1 MTGVRQNAQSAFMF
15 DFRPAGYVIGLLVVV
30 LGATMVLPMLMDYYD
45 GNEHWRVFAL
55 TGFITALF
63 GATVALACANQS
75 QEGLSIQQT
84 FFLTTGVWV
93 VLPIFAALPF
103 WFGATQAN
111 YTDAFFEA
119 MSGLTTTGSTVFTGL
134 SDLPR
139 GILLW
144 RGLMQWFGG
153 IGIIVVA
160 MVFLPL
166 LRVGGMQIFRTEGFD
181 TFGKVLP
188 RAAEISR
195 TISLIYLTLT
205 IFCAISYRIAGQGIF
220 DSIVHAMT
228 TIATGG
234 FANYDTSFAGLGTGS
249 EYIAV
254 VFMLLACLPFVRYVQ
269 LVGGSLRPLLRD
281 TQIRTFFMTAACV
294 IVILA
299 LWRMSFVT
307 NHNELALRKAAFNGV
322 SILTG
327 TGYASDDYMRWG
339 SFPVTMFFMIGL
351 IGGCAGSTTCSI
363 KIFRFQLLYASVRA
377 QIQRIHSPNG
387 VFMPKYE
394 GRTVAE
400 DIVSSVMGFF
410 MLFILSL
417 AVLAVALGMTGL
429 DMITSIS
436 GAASALGNIGP
447 GLGAEIGPAGSFA
460 DVNDTAKWLL
470 AAGMLVGRLELMAV
484 YVLFTANFWR
494 G

>member
-1 MTGVRQNAQSAFMF
+1 MF
-15 DFRPAGYVIGLLVVV
+15 DFRPAGYVIGLLVMA
-30 LGATMVLPMLMDYYD
+30 LGVTMIIPMLMDLYD
-45 GNEHWRVFAL
+45 DAEHWKIFAL
-55 TGFITALF
+55 SGFITAIF
-63 GATVALACANQS
+63 GGTVALACASES

-103 WFGATQAN
+103 WFGATHAS

-119 MSGLTTTGSTVFTGL
+119 MSGLTTTGSTVFSGL

-166 LRVGGMQIFRTEGFD
+166 LRVGGMQIFRSEGFD

-195 TISLIYLTLT
+195 TISSIYLVLT
-205 IFCAISYRIAGQGIF
+205 MLCAICYSVAGQGTF

-234 FANYDTSFAGLGTGS
+234 FANYDDSFGSLGSGS

-254 VFMLLACLPFVRYVQ
+254 VFMLFACLPFVRYVQ
-269 LVGGSLRPLLRD
+269 LVGGSFKPLWRD
-281 TQIRTFFMTAACV
+281 TQIRSFLMTAGSV
-294 IVILA
+294 VILLT
-299 LWRMSFVT
+299 LWRYSFVT
-307 NHNELALRKAAFNGV
+307 SGSELALRKAAFNGV

-363 KIFRFQLLYASVRA
+363 KVFRFQLLYASLRA

-400 DIVSSVMGFF
+400 DVISSVMGFF

-447 GLGAEIGPAGSFA
+447 GLGAEIGPSGNFA
-460 DVNDTAKWLL
+460 SINNTAKWLL
-470 AAGMLVGRLELMAV
+470 AAGMLIGRLELMAV
-484 YVLFTANFWR
+484 YVLFTRNFWR

>member
-1 MTGVRQNAQSAFMF
+1 MF
-15 DFRPAGYVIGLLVVV
+15 
-30 LGATMVLPMLMDYYD
+30 LPMLMDLYD
-45 GNEHWRVFAL
+45 NDPHWKIWALCAFMTAVFGGTMAL
-55 TGFITALF
+55 SC
-63 GATVALACANQS
+63 ATEGQ
-75 QEGLSIQQT
+75 QGLSIQQT

-93 VLPIFAALPF
+93 VLPIFAAMPF
-103 WFGATQAN
+103 WLGATQAS

-119 MSGLTTTGSTVFTGL
+119 TSGLTTTGSTVFSGL

-139 GILLW
+139 GLLLW

-195 TISLIYLTLT
+195 TISSIYLGLT
-205 IFCAISYRIAGQGIF
+205 ILCALSYRIAGQGVF

-234 FANYDTSFAGLGTGS
+234 FANYDDSFSRLGVGS

-254 VFMLLACLPFVRYVQ
+254 VFMVLACLPFVRYVQ
-269 LVGGSLRPLLRD
+269 MVGGAMRPIAKD
-281 TQIRTFFMTAACV
+281 TQIRAFLLTALTV
-294 IVILA
+294 VVLLTI
-299 LWRMSFVT
+299 WRIAFET
-307 NHNELALRKAAFNGV
+307 NSLELALRKAAFNGL

-339 SFPVTMFFMIGL
+339 SFPITLLFMIGL

-377 QIQRIHSPNG
+377 QLQRIHSPNG

-394 GRTVAE
+394 GRTVA
-400 DIVSSVMGFF
+400 DDVVSSVMGFF

-417 AVLAVALGMTGL
+417 AVLAVGLGMTGL

-436 GAASALGNIGP
+436 GAASALANIGP
-447 GLGAEIGPAGSFA
+447 GLGSEIGPAGNFSGL
-460 DVNDTAKWLL
+460 NDTAKWLL
-470 AAGMLVGRLELMAV
+470 IAGMLVGRLELMAV
-484 YVLFTANFWR
+484 YVLFTGAFWR

>member
-1 MTGVRQNAQSAFMF
+1 MF

-30 LGATMVLPMLMDYYD
+30 LGAAMALPMLMDMYD
-45 GNEHWRVFAL
+45 GNAHWRVFAL
-55 TGFITALF
+55 SGFVTAVF
-63 GATVALACANQS
+63 GGTIALACATQG
-75 QEGLSIQQT
+75 QKGLSIQQT
-84 FFLTTGVWV
+84 FFLTTGVWL

-103 WFGATQAN
+103 WIGASQTT

-119 MSGLTTTGSTVFTGL
+119 MSGLTTTGSTILTGL

-181 TFGKVLP
+181 TFGKILP

-195 TISLIYLTLT
+195 TISLIYLCLT
-205 IFCAISYRIAGQGIF
+205 ICCAISYRIAGQGVF
-220 DSIVHAMT
+220 DSVVHAMT

-234 FANYDTSFAGLGTGS
+234 FANYDDSFGSLGRGS

-269 LVGGSLRPLLRD
+269 LIGGSLKPLFRD
-281 TQIRTFFMTAACV
+281 TQIRTFLITATCV
-294 IVILA
+294 IVLLT
-299 LWRMSFVT
+299 LWRMAFLT
-307 NHNELALRKAAFNGV
+307 NVNEYAFRKAAFNGV
-322 SILTG
+322 SILSG
-327 TGYASDDYMRWG
+327 TGYASENYMRWG
-339 SFPVTMFFMIGL
+339 SFPVTLFFMLGL

-363 KIFRFQLLYASVRA
+363 KIFRFQLLYASIRA

-400 DIVSSVMGFF
+400 GIISSVMGFF

-447 GLGAEIGPAGSFA
+447 GLGPEIGPAGNFA
-460 DVNDTAKWLL
+460 NVNDTAKWLL
-470 AAGMLVGRLELMAV
+470 AAGMLIGRLELMAV
-484 YVLFTANFWR
+484 YVLFTRNFWR

>member
-1 MTGVRQNAQSAFMF
+1 MF
-15 DFRPAGYVIGLLVVV
+15 DFRPAGYVIGLLVVA
-30 LGATMVLPMLMDYYD
+30 LGVTMALPMLMDIYD
-45 GNEHWRVFAL
+45 ANGHWRVFAL
-55 TGFITALF
+55 SGFITALF
-63 GATVALACANQS
+63 GGAVALACASES

-84 FFLTTGVWV
+84 FLLTTGVWV
-93 VLPIFAALPF
+93 ALPVFAALPF
-103 WFGATQAN
+103 WFGAPQVS

-119 MSGLTTTGSTVFTGL
+119 MSGLTTTGSTVFTEL

-205 IFCAISYRIAGQGIF
+205 VACAISYRIAGQGIF

-234 FANYDTSFAGLGTGS
+234 FANYDDSFGSLGTGS

-269 LVGGSLRPLLRD
+269 LVGGSLQPIVRD
-281 TQIRTFFMTAACV
+281 TQIRTFLITAASVIVLLTLWRFAFMTGS
-294 IVILA
+294 I
-299 LWRMSFVT
+299 
-307 NHNELALRKAAFNGV
+307 ELALRKAAFNGV
-322 SILTG
+322 SILSG
-327 TGYASDDYMRWG
+327 TGYVSDNYMRWG
-339 SFPVTMFFMIGL
+339 SFPVTLFFMIGL

-363 KIFRFQLLYASVRA
+363 KIFRFQLLYASVRV

-400 DIVSSVMGFF
+400 DVVSSVMGFF
-410 MLFILSL
+410 MLFILTL
-417 AVLAVALGMTGL
+417 VVLAVALGMTGL
-429 DMITSIS
+429 DMVTSIS

-447 GLGAEIGPAGSFA
+447 GLGPEIGPSGSFEK
-460 DVNDTAKWLL
+460 VNDTAKWLL
-470 AAGMLVGRLELMAV
+470 AAGMLIGRLELMAV